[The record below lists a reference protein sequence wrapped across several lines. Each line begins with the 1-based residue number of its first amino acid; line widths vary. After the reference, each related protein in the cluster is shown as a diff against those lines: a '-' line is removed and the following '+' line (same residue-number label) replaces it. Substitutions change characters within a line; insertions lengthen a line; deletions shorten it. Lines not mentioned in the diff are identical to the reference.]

1 MRARRPPGNGR
12 QGGRGPVPSRALDP
26 SSPLGSPTS
35 LPTRSPARPTLS
47 PKLRAVSRS
56 GLGVLSPPTAS
67 SLLEPASGCG
77 MSRRDWGP
85 VDCRALGGPP
95 DMARSARDAP
105 AAAAASFYGPP
116 PRAPP
121 APRPRP
127 RSNGGPAPAGSGAA
141 ATATR
146 RLRLPAPRWAG
157 LLRSEPRRAP
167 PLGTRAC
174 ERTRP
179 RGARRSREG
188 EEEAEGRGERGRG
201 GKGEAVSLVPARRPA
216 GSAPPALCGGRAGVQ
231 APYPGGR
238 PLGVC
243 AQTPE
248 LMFNG
253 NQRWKQTLEDPVL
266 FQPRLLLRPGAATL
280 GAGAGALGTR
290 T

>member
-1 MRARRPPGNGR
+1 M
-12 QGGRGPVPSRALDP
+12 PSRALDP

-174 ERTRP
+174 GGSARTLSRAPGPHRHAAQPARGPAPAAPGGPGRGRRRRRGGESAGGAGKGRRSAWSPPAVPQEVRP
-179 RGARRSREG
+179 RPSAAVGLVSKLRTP
-188 EEEAEGRGERGRG
+188 EAGLLG
-201 GKGEAVSLVPARRPA
+201 SARRPQ
-216 GSAPPALCGGRAGVQ
+216 S
-231 APYPGGR
+231 
-238 PLGVC
+238 
-243 AQTPE
+243 
-248 LMFNG
+248 
-253 NQRWKQTLEDPVL
+253 
-266 FQPRLLLRPGAATL
+266 
-280 GAGAGALGTR
+280 
-290 T
+290 